1 MVPRVVGAAILVQI
15 LLAILSPGTLPAVAS
30 MLVPMMVVLGSATD
44 FESYAGDLSKRG
56 VRAMA
61 PASIV
66 GRSGVKHDFAFAVTE
81 DSGKTKVVVD
91 TELSVKEVDEM
102 KVLKFYVKVY
112 DVGPEN
118 AILCVSPKLS
128 PRAATLAHEYGLS
141 VLEEEVPRKLIQR
154 AADAVDGM
162 TDRAEK

>member
-1 MVPRVVGAAILVQI
+1 MALRVVGAAILVQI
-15 LLAILSPGTLPAVAS
+15 LLLVLLPRPFMAFAS
-30 MLVPMMVVLGSATD
+30 VLVPMMVVLGSTTD
-44 FESYAGDLSKRG
+44 FETYAADLSKKG
-56 VRAMA
+56 VKATA

-66 GRSGVKHDFAFAVTE
+66 GRSGVKHDFAFAVAE

-112 DVGPEN
+112 DVAPEK

-128 PRAATLAHEYGLS
+128 SRAATLAREYGLS

-154 AADAVDGM
+154 AADAVDGF
-162 TDRAEK
+162 TESVVK